1 MPSRKIVAKELASLL
16 KVLAHPDRILL
27 VGRIADGE
35 TYSVN
40 QLASAIGLSVP
51 RVSQHLSLLRAFRIV
66 EEQRDGR

>member
-1 MPSRKIVAKELASLL
+1 MPSRKIVAKELANLL

-40 QLASAIGLSVP
+40 HLAEAIGLTVP
-51 RVSQHLSLLRAFRIV
+51 RV
-66 EEQRDGR
+66 